1 MDTIKLSNSIQ
12 LKISDVVNISRGSV
26 KLELSD
32 DKDWISIINKGS
44 DSVADI
50 CSNGRKIYGITTG
63 FGDSVDRD
71 VSVEKTTKLQYN
83 LAKFHG
89 CGLGKKLSREMAR
102 AVLVCRLTSLKNG
115 HSGIRIKVLDRIIEL
130 LKKDIIPVI
139 PEEGSVGASG
149 DLTPL
154 SYLAAV
160 LYGERKVYYKG
171 EIRDTADVYR
181 ELGIEPI
188 VPEPKETLSI
198 MNGTSVM
205 TAISCF
211 AFLRAEYIASLSSTI
226 TALAS
231 LALMADSGHFDDRI
245 FAAKPFP
252 GQRKI
257 AELIRKDYGKL
268 NYKYRIQAPYSIRC
282 APHVI
287 GVLADSLPWM
297 RNFIETELN
306 STNDNPLVDTET
318 GEFLHTGNFYG
329 GHIAFVMDSMK
340 NAVANIADL
349 LDRQFALL
357 ADYKTNNGLP
367 WNLSGASD
375 KSINHG
381 FKAVQIAVS
390 SWTAEAL
397 QKTMP
402 LTSFSRSTECHNQDK
417 VSMGTIAARDC
428 IRVIELT
435 EQVCAA
441 ALFAFSQA
449 VEIRIKQGELSEEN
463 LTEKISR
470 IKKNV
475 LDTAG
480 FVLDDRPLDESLE
493 KIITLIVDQD
503 FDVQIP
509 VL

>member
-1 MDTIKLSNSIQ
+1 MERIQ
-12 LKISDVVNISRGSV
+12 LTNKIMLTISDVVNISEGSM
-26 KLELSD
+26 KIELSD
-32 DKDWISIINKGS
+32 DKDWITTVNKGS
-44 DSVADI
+44 EAINSV
-50 CSNGRKIYGITTG
+50 CKKGLKVYGITTG

-71 VSVEKTTKLQYN
+71 VPVEKAVQLQHN

-89 CGLGKKLSREMAR
+89 CGLGKKLSPEIAR
-102 AVLVCRLTSLKNG
+102 AVMVCRLASLKNG
-115 HSGIRIKVLDRIIEL
+115 YSGIRMSILERIIQL
-130 LKKDIIPVI
+130 IDNGIVPVI

-160 LYGERKVYYKG
+160 LYGEREVFFKG
-171 EIRDTADVYR
+171 ITRNTADVYR

-188 VPEPKETLSI
+188 VPKPKETLCI

-211 AFLRAEYIASLSSTI
+211 AFSRAEYITSLSARI

-245 FAAKPFP
+245 FLAKPFP

-257 AELIRKDYGKL
+257 AELIRKDYGSF

-297 RNFIETELN
+297 RNFIQIELN
-306 STNDNPLVDTET
+306 STNDNPLVDSET
-318 GEFLHTGNFYG
+318 GDFLHGGNFYG
-329 GHIAFVMDSMK
+329 GHIAFAMDSMK

-357 ADYKTNNGLP
+357 ADHKTNNGLP

-381 FKAVQIAVS
+381 CKALQIAVS

-428 IRVIELT
+428 IRVIELA

-441 ALFAFSQA
+441 TLFAFSQA
-449 VEIRIKQGELSEEN
+449 VEIRIKKGELKESA
-463 LTEKISR
+463 LTEGIKIL
-470 IKKNV
+470 KNDV
-475 LDTAG
+475 LNITGFLTEDRRLDT
-480 FVLDDRPLDESLE
+480 SLE
-493 KIITLIVDQD
+493 KIIENINKKNFRVE
-503 FDVQIP
+503 IP

>member
-1 MDTIKLSNSIQ
+1 M
-12 LKISDVVNISRGSV
+12 
-26 KLELSD
+26 LE
-32 DKDWISIINKGS
+32 
-44 DSVADI
+44 
-50 CSNGRKIYGITTG
+50 
-63 FGDSVDRD
+63 
-71 VSVEKTTKLQYN
+71 
-83 LAKFHG
+83 
-89 CGLGKKLSREMAR
+89 
-102 AVLVCRLTSLKNG
+102 
-115 HSGIRIKVLDRIIEL
+115 
-130 LKKDIIPVI
+130 KDIVPVI

-160 LYGERKVYYKG
+160 LYGEREVYYQG
-171 EIRDTADVYR
+171 EIRDTADVYHQLR
-181 ELGIEPI
+181 IEPI
-188 VPEPKETLSI
+188 VPRPKETLCI

-211 AFLRAEYIASLSSTI
+211 AFKRAEYITSLSARI

-231 LALMADSGHFDDRI
+231 LALMANSGHFDDKI
-245 FAAKPFP
+245 FSAKPFP

-257 AELIRKDYGKL
+257 AQLIRKDLGKL

-297 RNFIETELN
+297 RDYIQTELN
-306 STNDNPLVDTET
+306 SANDNPLIDYHT
-318 GEFLHTGNFYG
+318 GEFLHGGNFYG
-329 GHIAFVMDSMK
+329 GHIAFTMDSMK

-367 WNLSGASD
+367 YNLTGAD
-375 KSINHG
+375 DPSINHG
-381 FKAVQIAVS
+381 FKALQIAVS

-441 ALFAFSQA
+441 TLLLFH
-449 VEIRIKQGELSEEN
+449 
-463 LTEKISR
+463 
-470 IKKNV
+470 
-475 LDTAG
+475 
-480 FVLDDRPLDESLE
+480 RPWR
-493 KIITLIVDQD
+493 
-503 FDVQIP
+503 
-509 VL
+509 